1 VCLDLN
7 SKDFSDISATT
18 EIGLI
23 KSSPPQ
29 TVSLTTKVVAL
40 PRYPA
45 IVAALPGQTISANHP
60 LRRLFAG
67 LVHREINAD
76 PEMAA
81 YVANLLV
88 DFTHIDRLYRFRNAR
103 GKRLEEV
110 GEMLVE
116 SNPLLDAPSFARERE
131 VRKHIGD
138 FTLFLTGMFPEYVAA
153 LPRRGLRLDSVVDYV
168 KAGKESYRVVAA
180 FDQFEYRHA
189 APLFRRLAD
198 QFEYCVYGLNQVKSR
213 LAALRQEQYRTW
225 RRELLG

>member
-1 VCLDLN
+1 MLSFAKNCAL
-7 SKDFSDISATT
+7 SRAAARRA
-18 EIGLI
+18 
-23 KSSPPQ
+23 SPPP
-29 TVSLTTKVVAL
+29 S

-45 IVAALPGQTISANHP
+45 IVTTSPARTISPNHP
-60 LRRLFAG
+60 LRRLFTD
-67 LVHREINAD
+67 LVHREINTD
-76 PEMAA
+76 SEIAA

-88 DFTHIDRLYRFRNAR
+88 DFTHIDRLYRIRNAR

-116 SNPLLDAPSFARERE
+116 SNPLLNAPSFGRERE

-153 LPRRGLRLDSVVDYV
+153 LPRRGLRLDSVIDYI

-180 FDQFEYRHA
+180 FDQFEYRQA
-189 APLFRRLAD
+189 ALLFRRLAD
-198 QFEYCVYGLNQVKSR
+198 QFEYGVYGLNQVKTR
-213 LAALRQEQYRTW
+213 LAALRQDQYRTW